1 MREAYVRNGKHYI
14 AQSKAAKKQVPKQP
28 RLKRA
33 INLSSQPWYKRAA
46 ARMSIRRVDV
56 ESPSIVPE

>member
-1 MREAYVRNGKHYI
+1 MREACVRGNKHYI

-33 INLSSQPWYKRAA
+33 IKLSSQDWYKRAA